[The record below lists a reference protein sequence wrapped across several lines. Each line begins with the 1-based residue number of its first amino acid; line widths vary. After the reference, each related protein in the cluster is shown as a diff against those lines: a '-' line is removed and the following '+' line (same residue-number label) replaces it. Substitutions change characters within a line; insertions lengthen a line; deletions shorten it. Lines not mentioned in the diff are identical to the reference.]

1 MIFKKKFLLLT
12 FFLIITFQAFLY
24 TNNNQKTTFRYFKW
38 TVQEISTGQLI
49 NIAFFSGLFLSTLLN
64 TSVSSSKK
72 NTVKNTE
79 DNNESLNDEDYMES
93 NIEMPPQRD
102 IRDAQPTISVNYRV
116 VKNIEDNNLKSDQ
129 YYSNSSH
136 NKDDW
141 DNEENDW

>member
-1 MIFKKKFLLLT
+1 MILKKKFLLLT

-72 NTVKNTE
+72 NTVENNE
-79 DNNESLNDEDYMES
+79 DNNKSLNDEDYMES

-129 YYSNSSH
+129 YYSNSSY

-141 DNEENDW
+141 DNEDNEW